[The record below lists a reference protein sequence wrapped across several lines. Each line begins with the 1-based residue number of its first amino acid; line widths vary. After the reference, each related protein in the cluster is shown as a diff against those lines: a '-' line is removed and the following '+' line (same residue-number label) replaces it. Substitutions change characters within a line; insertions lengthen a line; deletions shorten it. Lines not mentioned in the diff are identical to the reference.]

1 MKEINAFQLIPI
13 PEGCEVSV
21 KQREVTVKGKRGT
34 LTRSF
39 KHLCIDIY
47 VLKESN
53 EIKVEKWFGKKRE
66 IAAVRTICSHIS
78 NMFKGVTYGFQYKMR
93 AVYAHFPI
101 NCAIS
106 EQGSLI
112 EIRNFLGEKFIR
124 RVKMEEGVT
133 VQSSKAMKDQL
144 ILEGNSIEDVSKSA
158 AQIQRSTT
166 VKNKDIR
173 KFLDGIYVS
182 AKGPTNHLKHI

>member
-1 MKEINAFQLIPI
+1 MKEINSFQLIPI
-13 PEGCEVSV
+13 PEGCEVTV
-21 KQREVTVKGKRGT
+21 KARVVTVKGKRGT
-34 LTRSF
+34 LTRCF

-112 EIRNFLGEKFIR
+112 EIRNFLGEKYIR

-144 ILEGNSIEDVSKSA
+144 ILEGNNIEDVSKSA

-166 VKNKDIR
+166 VRNKDIR
-173 KFLDGIYVS
+173 KFLDGLYVS
-182 AKGPTNHLKHI
+182 EKGTVEPMAD